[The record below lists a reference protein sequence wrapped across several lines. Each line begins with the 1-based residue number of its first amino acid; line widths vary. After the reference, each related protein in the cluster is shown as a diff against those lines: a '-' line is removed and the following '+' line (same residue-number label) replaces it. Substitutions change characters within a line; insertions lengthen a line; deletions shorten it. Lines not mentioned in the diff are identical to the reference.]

1 MVVMMMGML
10 MRSRGAVTIIRLRGL
25 LRVVLIL
32 RALIARTMRRRGAVV
47 AGRNSA
53 ALSGLAIADLRST
66 ALVVVVA
73 PHGIW
78 QCQAEGHSYEEESF
92 CEISHGARV

>member
-1 MVVMMMGML
+1 MVMMMVGML
-10 MRSRGAVTIIRLRGL
+10 MRSRRTVTVVGLRGL
-25 LRVVLIL
+25 LRVVPIIM
-32 RALIARTMRRRGAVV
+32 ALVARTIRRRGAVV
-47 AGRNSA
+47 TGRNFA
-53 ALSGLAIADLRST
+53 AFGSLTIADLRSS

-73 PHGIW
+73 PQGIW